1 MPKGN
6 KSAYPKGPRTK
17 KAEREIKRGQKAAM
31 RDALKDTKKKKR

>member
-17 KAEREIKRGQKAAM
+17 KAEREIKRGQKAA
-31 RDALKDTKKKKR
+31 LKDSKKKKR